1 MSHAVHSMELCRIE
15 ILTTSY
21 SLQSVLRI
29 ARLSQRV
36 ISCVT
41 LSEQP
46 LDTSEKDGATERDNN
61 VRCVSLI
68 SISLM
73 QSGRN
78 RSRLINTCNYVS
90 YDDRL
95 FSAEKGDDVFL
106 FVSQGNGHDQNN
118 LVRVSKQKKTKGEKM
133 HVCASPTVSHRSDIV
148 SKDESTSELLQP
160 CLRMQG
166 TPGTARDNHA
176 VLILCTSRSEQ
187 MLTSYPSE
195 SK

>member
-95 FSAEKGDDVFL
+95 FSAKKGDDVFL

-133 HVCASPTVSHRSDIV
+133 HVCASPTVMSSRLMCVCLSYLCLFSPSLSSRERGEECMLHTNIAFTFTFIDI
-148 SKDESTSELLQP
+148 D
-160 CLRMQG
+160 
-166 TPGTARDNHA
+166 
-176 VLILCTSRSEQ
+176 
-187 MLTSYPSE
+187 
-195 SK
+195 